1 MNSDFIIIEIDGEKF
16 FINLNHVSFIA
27 YDYIVW
33 VNGEHFKIGCLNC
46 EKIKKRLKRGTL
58 ED

>member
-1 MNSDFIIIEIDGEKF
+1 MNSDFIFIEINGEKIV
-16 FINLNHVSFIA
+16 INLNHVSFIA

-33 VNGEHFKIGCLNC
+33 ADGERLKIGCLNC
-46 EKIKKRLKRGTL
+46 EKIKKRLKRGIL